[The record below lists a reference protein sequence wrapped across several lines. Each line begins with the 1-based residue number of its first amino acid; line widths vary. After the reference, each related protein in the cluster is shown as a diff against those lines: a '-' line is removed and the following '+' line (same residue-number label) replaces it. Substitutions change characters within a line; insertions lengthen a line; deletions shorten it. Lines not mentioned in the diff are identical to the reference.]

1 MIPLIGPAVY
11 ALIYALAAYQAAQTT
26 LAAYNAYKD
35 TKESYDTSKAVLAG
49 VGGLALVAIL
59 YAMSQKGG
67 K

>member
-11 ALIYALAAYQAAQTT
+11 ALIYALALYQGAQTS
-26 LAAYNAYKD
+26 LALYNAYQD
-35 TKESYDTSKAVLAG
+35 GREAYDTSKAVLAG

>member
-1 MIPLIGPAVY
+1 MIPLIGYTVTLLVGLLAGYGAKSITEDVFDAAAIPKDSKM
-11 ALIYALAAYQAAQTT
+11 LI
-26 LAAYNAYKD
+26 
-35 TKESYDTSKAVLAG
+35 AG